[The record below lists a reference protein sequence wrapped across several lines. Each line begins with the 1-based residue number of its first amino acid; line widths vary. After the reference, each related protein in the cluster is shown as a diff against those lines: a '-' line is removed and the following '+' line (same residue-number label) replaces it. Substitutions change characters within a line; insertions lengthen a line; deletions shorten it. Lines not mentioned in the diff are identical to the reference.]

1 MNSNNEIKYMIDLVR
16 NLNESIESGK
26 FIINERNPIG
36 LAAKEGRF
44 GAKELKPIFDDLIKA
59 GSSTEALL
67 KKVGVK
73 NSDDLLKLVANDFL
87 KLDAKLGSLAAK
99 EASSL
104 RANFELSILKNKS
117 GIKKE
122 LLDIAASNL
131 VKDNRFI
138 SNYKQYSR
146 EADLVDALK
155 KKGYSDQGAN
165 AIAKARSNTKINTP
179 KPKKTAGGGNT
190 NLTPANPKPTI
201 DPTFRDKLKNILNKF
216 PKANWKQ
223 ILKWGAGIGISGTVL
238 WWLFH
243 DNDDIP
249 APDDI
254 PPTEET
260 IVDDGGGGGGSGTGF
275 IDAPSCEQV
284 KNGESTMS
292 KGMMGDCVGTVQSK
306 LNEVNAAGLKV
317 DNKFGKLTKKAVEN
331 FQTKNSIEATGIV
344 DKTTY
349 EKLFGTATAAST
361 GSDYEEAQDT
371 VAGAEEDF

>member
-1 MNSNNEIKYMIDLVR
+1 MIDLVR
-16 NLNESIESGK
+16 NINESIESEK
-26 FIINERNPIG
+26 ITINEVNP
-36 LAAKEGRF
+36 LMTAAKEGKF

-59 GSSTEALL
+59 GSSTEAML
-67 KKVGVK
+67 KKVKVK
-73 NSDDLLKLVANDFL
+73 NSDDLLKLVTNDFL
-87 KLDAKLGSLAAK
+87 KVDTKLGTLAAN
-99 EASSL
+99 EARSL
-104 RANFELSILKNKS
+104 RANFELSILRNKS
-117 GIKKE
+117 GVKKE

-138 SNYKQYSR
+138 TNYKQYSR
-146 EADLVDALK
+146 EADLVDVLK

-165 AIAKARSNTKINTP
+165 AIARARGNTKISAP
-179 KPKKTAGGGNT
+179 KPKKTTNGGNT
-190 NLTPANPKPTI
+190 NLTPANPRPTI
-201 DPTFRDKLKNILNKF
+201 NPTFRDKLKNILNKF

-249 APDDI
+249 APVDI
-254 PPTEET
+254 PPTEES
-260 IVDDGGGGGGSGTGF
+260 IVDAGGGGGGAGGGSGTGF

-292 KGMMGDCVGTVQSK
+292 KGMKGDCVGTIQSK
-306 LNEVNAAGLKV
+306 LNEVNTAGLIE
-317 DNKFGKLTKKAVEN
+317 DNKFGKLTKAAVEN